1 VFYVAYLRGEL
12 LRRRTRTILALLG
25 LAVGVAVV
33 IVIAALSRGLDRAQH
48 AALDPLGSIGT
59 DLTVTR
65 QPDQSTGFGGAFGS
79 GRELVQANESALT
92 DLSKL
97 GKPGQHFVHDFFLPG
112 TQLTFPASSAKQAAA
127 LSGVA
132 DVSTGLTLI
141 AVHQSGVVPKITATF
156 RTGGDT
162 FRVNRLLPA
171 LTAKQRAAIRACF
184 RKAFGGL
191 RAPGSGGGNGGFGGN
206 GGSAT
211 PGAGVAN
218 CFPGRQRFRA
228 TFRTPQQTLK
238 QVLAPPQTNISSSTY
253 AISGVDQT
261 QPQLALVTP
270 AQVRSGRYFT
280 KAGGREALLGTAYAR
295 RQKLKLGSKLDLNG
309 TAFTVVGLVDPPL
322 GGQSSDVYL
331 PLAQLQKL
339 AKEPGLA
346 NVMLVRATQA
356 SAVDGVAKE
365 IPQHL
370 PGAQVASAKDVAKS
384 VTGSLSDASD
394 LSHTLGLALA
404 IVVAVAAFLMAALLA
419 LSSVAKRTREL
430 GTLRALG
437 WSKQL
442 VVRQVVGESFVTG
455 LAGGFVGI
463 LLGVL
468 AATLFDAFA
477 PTLTASSTL
486 SGSDVLGIA
495 SRTVSRGVA
504 LKAPLD
510 VELIVLGFGLALV
523 GGLLAGAAG
532 ALRAARLRPADALR
546 AVE

>member
-65 QPDQSTGFGGAFGS
+65 QPDQSTGFGAGGFGG

-112 TQLTFPASSAKQAAA
+112 TQLTFPAESAKQAAA
-127 LSGVA
+127 LSGVE

-156 RTGGDT
+156 RTGGDA

-171 LTAKQRAAIRACF
+171 LTAKQRAAIQACF
-184 RKAFGGL
+184 RKAFGSL
-191 RAPGSGGGNGGFGGN
+191 RAPGSGGGSGGFGGN
-206 GGSAT
+206 GGS
-211 PGAGVAN
+211 

-270 AQVRSGRYFT
+270 AQVRKGRYFT
-280 KAGGREALLGTAYAR
+280 KAGGREALVGTAYAR

-339 AKEPGLA
+339 AAEPGLA

-356 SAVDGVAKE
+356 SAVDAVAKE

-370 PGAQVASAKDVAKS
+370 AGAQVASAKDVAKS

-437 WSKQL
+437 WSKRL

-468 AATLFDAFA
+468 VATLFDAFA
-477 PTLTASSTL
+477 PTLTASSTVG
-486 SGSDVLGIA
+486 GSDVLGIA

>member
-1 VFYVAYLRGEL
+1 
-12 LRRRTRTILALLG
+12 
-25 LAVGVAVV
+25 
-33 IVIAALSRGLDRAQH
+33 
-48 AALDPLGSIGT
+48 
-59 DLTVTR
+59 
-65 QPDQSTGFGGAFGS
+65 
-79 GRELVQANESALT
+79 VQANESALT

-97 GKPGQHFVHDFFLPG
+97 GKAGQHFVHDFFLPG

-127 LSGVA
+127 LEGVA
-132 DVSTGLTLI
+132 GVSTGLTLI

-171 LTAKQRAAIRACF
+171 LTAKQRAAIQACF
-184 RKAFGGL
+184 RKAFGSL
-191 RAPGSGGGNGGFGGN
+191 QAPGSGGGNGGFGGGN
-206 GGSAT
+206 GGNAT

-261 QPQLALVTP
+261 QPELALVTP

-280 KAGGREALLGTAYAR
+280 TAGGREALVGTAYAR

-356 SAVDGVAKE
+356 SAVDAVAKE

-370 PGAQVASAKDVAKS
+370 AGAQVASAKDVAKS

-455 LAGGFVGI
+455 IAGGVVGI

-468 AATLFDAFA
+468 VAVLFDALA
-477 PTLTASSTL
+477 PTLTASSTVG
-486 SGSDVLGIA
+486 GSDVLGIA
-495 SRTVSRGVA
+495 SRTVSRGVS

-510 VELIVLGFGLALV
+510 VELIALGFGLALV

>member
-1 VFYVAYLRGEL
+1 VFYVTYLRGEL
-12 LRRRTRTILALLG
+12 LRRRARTILALLG

-33 IVIAALSRGLDRAQH
+33 IVIAALSRGLDSAQ
-48 AALDPLGSIGT
+48 ASALDPLGSIGT
-59 DLTVTR
+59 DLTVTL
-65 QPDQSTGFGGAFGS
+65 QPDQNTGFSGGFGG
-79 GRELVQANESALT
+79 GRELVQANQSALT

-97 GKPGQHFVHDFFLPG
+97 GKPGKHFVHDFFLPG

-132 DVSTGLTLI
+132 AVSTGLTLI
-141 AVHQSGVVPKITATF
+141 AVHQEGVVPKITATF

-184 RKAFGGL
+184 QKAFGGL
-191 RAPGSGGGNGGFGGN
+191 RTPGGGATGGFGGN
-206 GGSAT
+206 SGGA
-211 PGAGVAN
+211 GGGGVAN

-261 QPQLALVTP
+261 HPQLALVTP

-280 KAGGREALLGTAYAR
+280 AAGGREALVGTAYAR

-309 TAFTVVGLVDPPL
+309 TTFTVVGLVDPPL

-331 PLAQLQKL
+331 PLAQLQAL
-339 AKEPGLA
+339 AKERGLA
-346 NVMLVRATQA
+346 NVMLVRATGAAQVDSVAQA
-356 SAVDGVAKE
+356 
-365 IPQHL
+365 IPQRL
-370 PGAQVASAKDVAKS
+370 RGAQVASAKDVAKS
-384 VTGSLSDASD
+384 VTGSLSDASN
-394 LSHTLGLALA
+394 LSHTLGVALA

-455 LAGGFVGI
+455 LAGGVVGI

-468 AATLFDAFA
+468 VAAAFDAFA
-477 PTLTASSTL
+477 PTLTASSTVG
-486 SGSDVLGIA
+486 GSDVLGIA

-510 VELIVLGFGLALV
+510 VGLIALGFGLALV